1 MDARQIKIR
10 DYDYPLPDERIAKFP
25 LPERDSS
32 KLLVYEGGR
41 ISETQFRSLPSLL
54 PKGALMVFN
63 NTRVI
68 QARLHF
74 RKETPAPQQLSR
86 GGEKKHSDSS
96 ENSEYSEQKVSPVRG
111 DLEGSGALIEVF
123 LLEPADPVEY
133 QENFAQKG
141 RCSWY
146 CLVGNLKKWKEGKLF
161 RTITIENKEL
171 VLSAERVGTHG
182 TSQEIRFEWEA
193 DPPQPTLKGREKVS
207 PLRGDLEGSLSFAEV
222 IDAVGELPIPPYLNR
237 KSQESDKITYQTVYS
252 KIKGS
257 VAAPTAG
264 LHFTK
269 RVLADIDARGIE
281 REEVT
286 LHVGAGTFR
295 PVKSEDIGGH
305 DMHTEH
311 IAVHRRTIE
320 RLLAHNGEA
329 IAVGTTSVRTLESL
343 YYMGV
348 LAKTLSNSP
357 LKGENLGRKVSP
369 LRGDLEGP
377 VLHVPQ
383 WMPYE
388 YDNSLSTTEAL
399 TALLRYMDERGEEVL
414 HSSTQ
419 IIIAPGYKYHIV
431 RRMIT
436 NFHQPQST
444 LLLLVSAFIGDAWH
458 DVYDYALS
466 HDFRFLSYGDSSLLV
481 P

>member
-1 MDARQIKIR
+1 MDTKHIQIR

-32 KLLVYEGGR
+32 KLLVYESGN
-41 ISETQFRSLPSLL
+41 ISETVFRSLPALL
-54 PKGALMVFN
+54 PEGSLMVFN

-74 RKETPAPQQLSR
+74 RK
-86 GGEKKHSDSS
+86 GEAQD
-96 ENSEYSEQKVSPVRG
+96 
-111 DLEGSGALIEVF
+111 GALIEIF
-123 LLEPADPVEY
+123 LLEPANPVEY

-141 RCSWY
+141 TCSWY
-146 CLVGNLKKWKEGKLF
+146 CLVGNLKKWKEGPLTRDFKIQDTRIKL
-161 RTITIENKEL
+161 K
-171 VLSAERVGTHG
+171 AERLGVHG
-182 TSQEIRFEWEA
+182 TSQEIRFTWDA
-193 DPPQPTLKGREKVS
+193 
-207 PLRGDLEGSLSFAEV
+207 SLTWAEV

-237 KSQESDKITYQTVYS
+237 KTQESDKTTYQTVYS

-269 RVLADIDARGIE
+269 RVLADIDAKGIE

-311 IAVHRRTIE
+311 IAVHRHTIE
-320 RLLAHNGEA
+320 RLLAHGGEA

-348 LAKTLSNSP
+348 LARQGN
-357 LKGENLGRKVSP
+357 E
-369 LRGDLEGP
+369 D
-377 VLHVPQ
+377 LHVPQ

-388 YDNSLSTTEAL
+388 HDGSLSTMDAL
-399 TALLRYMDERGEEVL
+399 TALLRYMDERDEEVL

-444 LLLLVSAFIGDAWH
+444 LLLLVSAFIGEGWR

-466 HDFRFLSYGDSSLLV
+466 HDFRFLSYGDSSMLI

>member
-1 MDARQIKIR
+1 MDTKHIQIR

-32 KLLVYEGGR
+32 KLLVYESGN
-41 ISETQFRSLPSLL
+41 ISETVFRSLPALL
-54 PKGALMVFN
+54 PEGSLMVFN

-74 RKETPAPQQLSR
+74 RKGETQ
-86 GGEKKHSDSS
+86 D
-96 ENSEYSEQKVSPVRG
+96 
-111 DLEGSGALIEVF
+111 GALIEIF

-133 QENFAQKG
+133 QENFARKG
-141 RCSWY
+141 TCSWY
-146 CLVGNLKKWKEGKLF
+146 CLVGNLKKWKEGKLT
-161 RTITIENKEL
+161 RTLTIDHSTLTIT
-171 VLSAERVGTHG
+171 AERIGTHG
-182 TSQEIRFEWEA
+182 TSQEIRFTWWTDDAENGQRSMS
-193 DPPQPTLKGREKVS
+193 DVQCSMT
-207 PLRGDLEGSLSFAEV
+207 FAEV

-237 KSQESDKITYQTVYS
+237 KTQESDKTTYQTVYS

-264 LHFTK
+264 LHFTE
-269 RVLADIDARGIE
+269 RVLADIDAKGIE

-311 IAVHRRTIE
+311 IAVHRHTIE

-348 LAKTLSNSP
+348 LAASSIPSKGGENCNDTPSP
-357 LKGENLGRKVSP
+357 LERVGERLSP
-369 LRGDLEGP
+369 
-377 VLHVPQ
+377 LHVPQ

-388 YDNSLSTTEAL
+388 YDGSLSTMDAL
-399 TALLRYMDERGEEVL
+399 TALLRYMDERDEEVL

-444 LLLLVSAFIGDAWH
+444 LLLLVSAFIGEGWR

-466 HDFRFLSYGDSSLLV
+466 HDFRFLSYGDSSMLI

>member
-1 MDARQIKIR
+1 MDARHIKIH

-25 LPERDSS
+25 LPQRDSS

-41 ISETQFRSLPSLL
+41 ISETHFRSLPSLL
-54 PKGALMVFN
+54 PEGALMVFN

-74 RKETPAPQQLSR
+74 RKGETQ
-86 GGEKKHSDSS
+86 D
-96 ENSEYSEQKVSPVRG
+96 
-111 DLEGSGALIEVF
+111 GALIEVF
-123 LLEPADPVEY
+123 LLEPANPVEY
-133 QENFAQKG
+133 QENFARRG
-141 RCSWY
+141 HCSWY
-146 CLVGNLKKWKEGKLF
+146 CLVGNLKKWKEGKLT
-161 RTITIENKEL
+161 RSITIGNSTLTIT
-171 VLSAERVGTHG
+171 AERIGTHG
-182 TSQEIRFEWEA
+182 TSQEIRFCW
-193 DPPQPTLKGREKVS
+193 DT
-207 PLRGDLEGSLSFAEV
+207 SLTWAEV
-222 IDAVGELPIPPYLNR
+222 IDAAGELPIPPYLNR
-237 KSQESDKITYQTVYS
+237 KTQESDKTTYQTVYS

-269 RVLADIDARGIE
+269 SVLADIESRGIE

-320 RLLAHNGEA
+320 RLLAHKGEA

-348 LAKTLSNSP
+348 LAASLVPSKGGVKGGTPSP
-357 LKGENLGRKVSP
+357 LERLGC
-369 LRGDLEGP
+369 
-377 VLHVPQ
+377 LHVPQ

-399 TALLRYMDERGEEVL
+399 EALLHYMDERGEEVL

-419 IIIAPGYKYHIV
+419 IIIAPGYRYHIV
-431 RRMIT
+431 RQMIT

-458 DVYDYALS
+458 DVYDYALG
-466 HDFRFLSYGDSSLLV
+466 HDFRFLSYGDSSLLI

>member
-1 MDARQIKIR
+1 MDTKHIQIR

-25 LPERDSS
+25 LKERDSS
-32 KLLVYEGGR
+32 KLLIYRHGEV
-41 ISETQFRSLPSLL
+41 SETVFRNLPELL
-54 PKGALMVFN
+54 PEGALMVFN

-74 RKETPAPQQLSR
+74 RKKPHPQPLSEER
-86 GGEKKHSDSS
+86 GSV
-96 ENSEYSEQKVSPVRG
+96 Q
-111 DLEGSGALIEVF
+111 GALIEVF
-123 LLEPADPVEY
+123 LLEPASPVEY
-133 QENFAQKG
+133 QENFAQ
-141 RCSWY
+141 RQSCVWY
-146 CLVGNLKKWKEGKLF
+146 CLVGNLKKWKEGALS
-161 RTITIENKEL
+161 RTITVDGQEVTL
-171 VLSAERVGTHG
+171 TAERIGVHG
-182 TSQEIRFEWEA
+182 TSQEIRFQWNGNV
-193 DPPQPTLKGREKVS
+193 TW
-207 PLRGDLEGSLSFAEV
+207 AEV

-237 KSQESDKITYQTVYS
+237 QTEESDKTTYQTVYS

-264 LHFTK
+264 LHFTE

-311 IAVHRRTIE
+311 IAVHRHTIE
-320 RLLAHNGEA
+320 RLLAHGGEA

-348 LAKTLSNSP
+348 LAAGLSSSKESAECGGKLSP
-357 LKGENLGRKVSP
+357 SGESEGWGGKLSP
-369 LRGDLEGP
+369 SGESEGA
-377 VLHVPQ
+377 LHVPQ
-383 WMPYE
+383 WLPYE
-388 YDNSLSTTEAL
+388 YDNALTTVEAL
-399 TALLRYMDERGEEVL
+399 EALLRYMDERHEEVL

-419 IIIAPGYKYHIV
+419 IIIAPGYSYHIV
-431 RRMIT
+431 RRIIT

-444 LLLLVSAFIGDAWH
+444 LLLLVSAFVGGDWH
-458 DVYDYALS
+458 RIYDYALA
-466 HDFRFLSYGDSSLLV
+466 HDFRFLSYGDSSLLI

>member
-1 MDARQIKIR
+1 MDTKHIQIR

-32 KLLVYEGGR
+32 KLLVYDGGN

-54 PKGALMVFN
+54 PEGALMVFN

-74 RKETPAPQQLSR
+74 RK
-86 GGEKKHSDSS
+86 GEAQD
-96 ENSEYSEQKVSPVRG
+96 
-111 DLEGSGALIEVF
+111 GALIEVF
-123 LLEPADPVEY
+123 LLEPANPVEY

-141 RCSWY
+141 RCSWS
-146 CLVGNLKKWKEGKLF
+146 CLVGNLKKWKEGKLTREF
-161 RTITIENKEL
+161 IIHNSKFIIT
-171 VLSAERVGTHG
+171 AERVGTHG
-182 TSQEIRFEWEA
+182 TSQEICFTWDA
-193 DPPQPTLKGREKVS
+193 NITW
-207 PLRGDLEGSLSFAEV
+207 AEV
-222 IDAVGELPIPPYLNR
+222 IDAIGELPIPPYLNR
-237 KSQESDKITYQTVYS
+237 KTQESDKTTYQTVYS

-269 RVLADIDARGIE
+269 QVLADIDARGIE

-320 RLLAHNGEA
+320 RLLAHNCEA

-348 LAKTLSNSP
+348 LVASPVPSKRGENGDGTPSP
-357 LKGENLGRKVSP
+357 LERVGERLDS
-369 LRGDLEGP
+369 
-377 VLHVPQ
+377 LHVPQ

-444 LLLLVSAFIGDAWH
+444 LLLLVSAFIGEAWH